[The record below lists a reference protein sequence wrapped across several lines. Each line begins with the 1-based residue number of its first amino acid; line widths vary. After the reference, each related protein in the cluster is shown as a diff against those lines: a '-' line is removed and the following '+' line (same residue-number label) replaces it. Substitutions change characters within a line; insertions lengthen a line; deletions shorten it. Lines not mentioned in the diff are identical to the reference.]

1 MKKSIVCLSI
11 SALFLSNIWAQDISA
26 EHGQKIFEAKGCV
39 SCHKPDVDTI
49 GPSLST
55 MARGYIG
62 IETQLLSYL
71 RGQAPAII
79 DPARAPVMDPQLLK
93 IRTLFDPDM
102 QALATYIISAND
114 RPF

>member
-1 MKKSIVCLSI
+1 MKKIIVGLSV
-11 SALFLSNIWAQDISA
+11 STLFLCNVWAQDISA
-26 EHGQKIFEAKGCV
+26 KRGQEIFEAKGCV
-39 SCHKPDVDTI
+39 ACHKDNVDTI

-55 MARGYIG
+55 IARGYIG
-62 IETQLLSYL
+62 KEKELLSYL

-79 DPARAPVMDPQLLK
+79 DPARAPVMDPQLVK

-102 QALATYIISAND
+102 QALTTYMISAND